1 MGKGGSQVFL
11 TFLGSSVLKQ
21 WSLPLLHCM
30 RSEREREGEMYLHFS
45 YTLIQIFVLFT
56 VFHSACSAVVGV
68 PSPGYLSYCTVNSS
82 LFKIWCTRNKMS

>member
-30 RSEREREGEMYLHFS
+30 RSEREGEREMYLHFS
-45 YTLIQIFVLFT
+45 YTLIQIIVHFT
-56 VFHSACSAVVGV
+56 VFHSAVRMQCNGGSAQ
-68 PSPGYLSYCTVNSS
+68 PW
-82 LFKIWCTRNKMS
+82 LFIVLYREHKIKSKNKA

>member
-45 YTLIQIFVLFT
+45 YTLIQIFVTVLLFFT
-56 VFHSACSAVVGV
+56 LHSVQWWECPALVI
-68 PSPGYLSYCTVNSS
+68 YCIVQ
-82 LFKIWCTRNKMS
+82 

>member
-45 YTLIQIFVLFT
+45 YTLIQIFVTVLLFFT
-56 VFHSACSAVVGV
+56 PHAVQWWECPALVISRIV
-68 PSPGYLSYCTVNSS
+68 Q
-82 LFKIWCTRNKMS
+82 